1 MIKTQS
7 TLSMKTKITIKPIW
21 SFQSHKKNDL
31 SNNKK
36 MIKTKKTQ
44 LSTDHRFLTNQTHS
58 DSEIREYGVAKKS
71 QETKVQTK
79 VTRRALK
86 S

>member
-1 MIKTQS
+1 M
-7 TLSMKTKITIKPIW
+7 
-21 SFQSHKKNDL
+21 HKKNDL
-31 SNNKK
+31 SNKENDKDQE
-36 MIKTKKTQ
+36 TQ

-71 QETKVQTK
+71 QETKVKTK

-86 S
+86 F